1 MNAYRI
7 YLTIF
12 AILLLE
18 STQGLASPS
27 STLTRE
33 VLERVLRE
41 SAERSGREVLEG
53 GAKRSAIETLER
65 LSGKYGDDAL
75 KIARDGG
82 LELIEAVPR
91 FGDEVFEIAIKISPA
106 ARRALAR
113 GIPELLPLAK
123 RVGVE
128 AVELEARTPG
138 LALKTFST
146 FGDDGGK
153 IVAKSASTEDV
164 PRLLSYGEKADSKAT
179 RDLLL
184 AQYQKEG
191 KSIFERIPPKLVLAS
206 GLSVSMLYGT
216 HRGTEPFQATGDAI
230 RQNEG
235 LAKDTIIQFSLV
247 GAVVVLVL
255 AALLF
260 WRFGLMPWQRPKASA
275 HSTTKNSEQDGG
287 GQPATRPESK

>member
-7 YLTIF
+7 SLSIF
-12 AILLLE
+12 ATLLLV
-18 STQGLASPS
+18 TTHGLANPS

-33 VLERVLRE
+33 VLERVLHE
-41 SAERSGREVLEG
+41 SAEHSGREVLEG
-53 GAKRSAIETLER
+53 GARRTAIETLEH
-65 LSGKYGDDAL
+65 LSGKYGADAL

-82 LELIEAVPR
+82 LELIEAVPK
-91 FGDEVFEIAIKISPA
+91 FGDEVFEIGIKASPE

-128 AVELEARTPG
+128 AIELEARTPG

-153 IVAKSASTEDV
+153 MIAKSAPAEDV

-184 AQYQKEG
+184 EQYKKEG
-191 KSIFERIPPKLVLAS
+191 RSIFERIPPKLVLAS
-206 GLSVSMLYGT
+206 GLSASMLYGT
-216 HRGTEPFQATGDAI
+216 HRGTEPLQAMGDAI

-235 LAKDTIIQFSLV
+235 LAKDAMTQFSLV

-255 AALLF
+255 AAILL
-260 WRFGLMPWQRPKASA
+260 WRFGLMPWQRPKVTG
-275 HSTTKNSEQDGG
+275 HPTEKNSEQDGG
-287 GQPATRPESK
+287 GQPATRSESK

>member
-1 MNAYRI
+1 MKAYKI
-7 YLTIF
+7 CLTIF

-41 SAERSGREVLEG
+41 STERSGREVLEG
-53 GAKRSAIETLER
+53 GARRSAIETLER

-91 FGDEVFEIAIKISPA
+91 FGDEVFEIAIKASPE

-113 GIPELLPLAK
+113 GVPELLPLAK

-128 AVELEARTPG
+128 AIELEARTPG

-153 IVAKSASTEDV
+153 MIAKSAPTEDV

-184 AQYQKEG
+184 VQYRKEG
-191 KSIFERIPPKLVLAS
+191 KSIFERITPNLVLAY
-206 GLSVSMLYGT
+206 GLSASMLYGT
-216 HRGTEPFQATGDAI
+216 HRGTEPFQAMGDAI
-230 RQNEG
+230 RQNKD
-235 LAKDTIIQFSLV
+235 LAKDAITQFSLV

-255 AALLF
+255 AALLL
-260 WRFGLMPWQRPKASA
+260 WRFGLMPWQRPKLTG
-275 HSTTKNSEQDGG
+275 HPTEKNSEQDGG

>member
-1 MNAYRI
+1 MNSRI
-7 YLTIF
+7 FL
-12 AILLLE
+12 AVMSILLLQATE
-18 STQGLASPS
+18 GLASPS

-53 GAKRSAIETLER
+53 GARRSAIETLER
-65 LSGKYGDDAL
+65 LSGKYGDDVL

-91 FGDEVFEIAIKISPA
+91 FGDEVFEIAIKASPE

-128 AVELEARTPG
+128 AIELEARTPG
-138 LALKTFST
+138 LALKTFFT
-146 FGDDGGK
+146 FGDDVGR
-153 IVAKSASTEDV
+153 IVAKSAPTEDV
-164 PRLLSYGEKADSKAT
+164 PRLLSYGEKADSKGT

-184 AQYQKEG
+184 EHYQKEG
-191 KSIFERIPPKLVLAS
+191 KSIFERIPPKLVLAT
-206 GLSVSMLYGT
+206 GLSASMLYGT

-235 LAKDTIIQFSLV
+235 LARDAITQFSLV
-247 GAVVVLVL
+247 GAVVVLLL
-255 AALLF
+255 AAILL
-260 WRFGLMPWQRPKASA
+260 WRFGLMPWQRPMAIA
-275 HSTTKNSEQDGG
+275 HSTEKSSEQDGG
-287 GQPATRPESK
+287 GQPATRPEFE